1 MEEISQNLW
10 DMSLSVESCN
20 IQGPLLFLEFA
31 SNLIL
36 FQEISRGIVKNLNY
50 DLNKI
55 IITFPEFSRVIQ
67 E

>member
-1 MEEISQNLW
+1 
-10 DMSLSVESCN
+10 MSLSVESCN
-20 IQGPLLFLEFA
+20 IHGPLLFLEFA

-50 DLNKI
+50 ELNKI
-55 IITFPEFSRVIQ
+55 IITFPEFPRVIQ

>member
-1 MEEISQNLW
+1 
-10 DMSLSVESCN
+10 MSLSVESCN
-20 IQGPLLFLEFA
+20 IHGPLLFLEFT

-50 DLNKI
+50 ELNKI
-55 IITFPEFSRVIQ
+55 IITFPEFPRVIQ